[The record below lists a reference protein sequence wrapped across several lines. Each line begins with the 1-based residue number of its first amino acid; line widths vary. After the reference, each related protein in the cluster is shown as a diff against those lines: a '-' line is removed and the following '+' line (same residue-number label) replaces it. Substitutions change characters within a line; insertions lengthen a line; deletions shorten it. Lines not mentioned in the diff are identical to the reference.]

1 MPSFDIVSKID
12 YAEID
17 NAINGAMRE
26 ISTRY
31 DFKNSKSKIT
41 RNDNQI
47 EMIGDDN
54 YKIDQVSQVLKTYCV
69 RRKVNTG
76 FLTFLEIKDSAGGL
90 LRQIVSIKEGLDR
103 ETSQKINKMIK
114 SQKYKIQVEIRGEE
128 IRVNGKKRD
137 QLQECMQAIKDMGIK
152 QPLQFVNFRE

>member
-1 MPSFDIVSKID
+1 MLRLKLIVVEPTPMIRK
-12 YAEID
+12 E
-17 NAINGAMRE
+17 
-26 ISTRY
+26 
-31 DFKNSKSKIT
+31 KKS
-41 RNDNQI
+41 
-47 EMIGDDN
+47 
-54 YKIDQVSQVLKTYCV
+54 
-69 RRKVNTG
+69 
-76 FLTFLEIKDSAGGL
+76 FLEIKDSAGGL